1 VGRPLFAALAVAALV
16 TGCGGGGGSE
26 APRLSSAQFASRAD
40 AICRTYNSQSNAIAQ
55 PNSLAEL
62 ATAIN
67 KLVPLLDQSIEK
79 LQKLSPPKDEQADVD
94 KWLAGVQRLEDDLR
108 SVQASAAKKDAQGV
122 RAALESGDAH
132 NKRSNAMAE
141 KLGLTVCSQ

>member
-1 VGRPLFAALAVAALV
+1 VGRPLFAALAVVALV
-16 TGCGGGGGSE
+16 AGCGGGSE

-40 AICRTYNSQSNAIAQ
+40 AICRTYNSRSNAIAQ
-55 PNSLAEL
+55 PNSLTEL

-108 SVQASAAKKDAQGV
+108 SVQASAAKKDEQGV

-132 NKRSNAMAE
+132 NKRSNAMAA

>member
-1 VGRPLFAALAVAALV
+1 MGRPLFAALAVVALV
-16 TGCGGGGGSE
+16 AGCGGGSE

-40 AICRTYNSQSNAIAQ
+40 AICRTYNSRSNAIAQ

-108 SVQASAAKKDAQGV
+108 SVQASAAKKDEQGV

-132 NKRSNAMAE
+132 NKRSNAMAA

>member
-1 VGRPLFAALAVAALV
+1 VGRPLFAALAVVALV
-16 TGCGGGGGSE
+16 AGCGGGSE

-40 AICRTYNSQSNAIAQ
+40 AICRTYNSRSNAIAQ

-67 KLVPLLDQSIEK
+67 KLVPLLDQSIAK

-94 KWLAGVQRLEDDLR
+94 KWLAGV
-108 SVQASAAKKDAQGV
+108 
-122 RAALESGDAH
+122 
-132 NKRSNAMAE
+132 
-141 KLGLTVCSQ
+141 

>member
-1 VGRPLFAALAVAALV
+1 VGRPLFAALAVVALV
-16 TGCGGGGGSE
+16 AGCGGGSE

-40 AICRTYNSQSNAIAQ
+40 AICRTYNSRSNAIAQ
-55 PNSLAEL
+55 PNSLTEL

-132 NKRSNAMAE
+132 NKRSNAMAA

>member
-1 VGRPLFAALAVAALV
+1 VGRPLFAALAVVALV
-16 TGCGGGGGSE
+16 AGCGGGSE

-40 AICRTYNSQSNAIAQ
+40 AICRTYNSRSNAIAQ

-79 LQKLSPPKDEQADVD
+79 LQKLSPPKDEQADVE

-108 SVQASAAKKDAQGV
+108 SVQASAAKKDEQGV

-132 NKRSNAMAE
+132 NKRSNAMAA

>member
-1 VGRPLFAALAVAALV
+1 VGRPLFAALAVVALV
-16 TGCGGGGGSE
+16 AGCGGGSE

-40 AICRTYNSQSNAIAQ
+40 AICRTYNSRSNAIAQ

-108 SVQASAAKKDAQGV
+108 SVQASATKKDAQGV

>member
-1 VGRPLFAALAVAALV
+1 MGRPLFAALAVVALV
-16 TGCGGGGGSE
+16 AGCGGGSE

-40 AICRTYNSQSNAIAQ
+40 AICRTYNSRSNAIAQ

-67 KLVPLLDQSIEK
+67 KLVPLLDQSIGK

-108 SVQASAAKKDAQGV
+108 SVQASATKKDAQGV

-132 NKRSNAMAE
+132 NKRSNAMAAE
-141 KLGLTVCSQ
+141 LGLTVCSQ

>member
-1 VGRPLFAALAVAALV
+1 VGRPLFAALAVVALV
-16 TGCGGGGGSE
+16 AGCGGGSE

-40 AICRTYNSQSNAIAQ
+40 AICRTYNSRSNAIAQ

-108 SVQASAAKKDAQGV
+108 SVQASAAKKDEQGV

-132 NKRSNAMAE
+132 NKRSNAMAA